1 MIEERDVFYTATD
14 PRSLLRIAI
23 GLAVMLALVLTSA
36 WMGWVMAG
44 FPANGSP
51 LQWWNQSAEFWHL
64 VILGAVFGSFGLG
77 FLWIIGLFAFA
88 IGDVLIAK
96 WRKGKRSHS

>member
-1 MIEERDVFYTATD
+1 MTEERDVYYTATD

-23 GLAVMLALVLTSA
+23 GIAVMLGLVLTSA
-36 WMGWVMAG
+36 LVGWVLAG

-51 LQWWNQSAEFWHL
+51 LQWWNQSDEFGDL
-64 VILGAVFGSFGLG
+64 AFLGAIVGFIGLAC
-77 FLWIIGLFAFA
+77 LWWVGLFAFA

-96 WRKGKRSHS
+96 WRKGKRSPS